1 MGPKECS
8 SELAAAG
15 SFDSRSLLRV
25 IVARAS
31 TVEDIS
37 FPGDGLSS
45 VPDQP
50 SYVCGMQISKRNAD
64 CRPRQSSSGLDL
76 PAAAEGTGS
85 LSPDEAII
93 NSSNSH
99 RRGRG
104 SMAGLCPRLEWRFG
118 LGRSRLDL
126 RSMPTANQK
135 RQGCVLPH
143 FHADV
148 FLRLETLRVT
158 ARGLVSAYCGDPTVF
173 QTLRL

>member
-1 MGPKECS
+1 MWQEPQPWKIFLFPET
-8 SELAAAG
+8 AY
-15 SFDSRSLLRV
+15 LL
-25 IVARAS
+25 S
-31 TVEDIS
+31 
-37 FPGDGLSS
+37 
-45 VPDQP
+45 
-50 SYVCGMQISKRNAD
+50 QISLHMSVECRSQKGMPIAD

-76 PAAAEGTGS
+76 ELLAAAEGTGS